1 LSQSLIDPV
10 VRADRFID
18 TFDHLFAGAG
28 SALSDDKNEARP
40 VIQFLLNQ
48 ALKTEQA
55 LDPNLTVLN
64 YLRDRLHR
72 CGTKEGCA
80 SGDCGAC
87 TVVVSELTTDAM
99 GQEQLRYRS
108 LNSCLTFVASLH
120 GKQLISVEDLKHQ
133 GQLHSVQ
140 QAMVDCHGS
149 QCGFCTPGFVMSLFA
164 LQKNSAEPAS
174 SETRHAQAHEAL
186 AGNLCRCTGYRP
198 ILAAAGQCCD
208 RPPSDAFDA
217 LTAQTIARLR
227 AIAPAQTGELN
238 DGHKRCLVPLTLN
251 DLADLY
257 QTYPEARLLAGG
269 TDLALEVTQFHRTLP
284 VMIYVGNVAEMK
296 KVEHFEDR
304 IEIGAAAVLTDCY
317 AALSHEYPD
326 FGGLL
331 HRFASLQ
338 IRNQGTLGGNIGN
351 ASPIGDAPPLLI
363 ALGAQIVLRK
373 GAHRRTLALEDFF
386 IDYRVTARQESE
398 FIERIIVPRANP
410 RQAFRAYKVS
420 KRLDDDIS
428 AVCAAFRVQVE
439 NGMVVDARAAFGG
452 MAAIPK
458 RAARCEQALAGQPWT
473 EATLERACAAL
484 AEDFTPLT
492 DFRASKEYRLLS
504 AQNLLRKYFIEVQT
518 PHIQTRVT
526 AYV

>member
-1 LSQSLIDPV
+1 V
-10 VRADRFID
+10 
-18 TFDHLFAGAG
+18 LFN
-28 SALSDDKNEARP
+28 DKNEARP

-48 ALKTEQA
+48 ELKTEQA
-55 LDPNLTVLN
+55 LDPNVTVLN
-64 YLRDRLHR
+64 YLREHLHKS
-72 CGTKEGCA
+72 GTKEGCA

-87 TVVVSELTTDAM
+87 TVVVGELTTDAA
-99 GQEQLRYRS
+99 GREQLSYRS
-108 LNSCLTFVASLH
+108 LNSCLTFVASLD

-133 GQLHSVQ
+133 GRLHSVQ

-164 LQKNSAEPAS
+164 LQKKSAESAS
-174 SETRHAQAHEAL
+174 SETKHAQAHEAL

-198 ILAAAGQCCD
+198 ILAAAEQCCSQPQPD
-208 RPPSDAFDA
+208 QFDA
-217 LTAQTIARLR
+217 LTAQTIARLK
-227 AIAPAQTGELN
+227 AIAPTQTGELN
-238 DGHKRCLVPLTLN
+238 SGDKRCLVPLTVA

-257 QTYPEARLLAGG
+257 DAYPQARLLAGG
-269 TDLALEVTQFHRTLP
+269 TDLALEVTQFHRPLP
-284 VMIYVGNVAEMK
+284 VMIYVGNVAAMK
-296 KVEHFEDR
+296 KIEHFEDR
-304 IEIGAAAVLTDCY
+304 IEIGAATTLTDCY
-317 AALSHEYPD
+317 EALSREYPD
-326 FGGLL
+326 FGELL

-351 ASPIGDAPPLLI
+351 ASPIGDSPPLLI
-363 ALGAQIVLRK
+363 ALGAKIVLRK
-373 GAHRRTLALEDFF
+373 GEQTRTLALEDYF
-386 IDYRVTARQESE
+386 IDYRVTVRQESE
-398 FIERIIVPRANP
+398 FIERIIVPRANA
-410 RQAFRAYKVS
+410 RQTFRAYKVS

-428 AVCAAFRVQVE
+428 AVCAAFRVHIE
-439 NGMVVDARAAFGG
+439 NGAIVDARAAFGG

-458 RAARCEQALAGQPWT
+458 RAAHCEQALIGQTWT
-473 EATLERACAAL
+473 SATIERACAAL

>member
-1 LSQSLIDPV
+1 M
-10 VRADRFID
+10 
-18 TFDHLFAGAG
+18 
-28 SALSDDKNEARP
+28 
-40 VIQFLLNQ
+40 IQFLLNQ
-48 ALKTEQA
+48 ELKTEHA

-64 YLRDRLHR
+64 YLREHVHKS
-72 CGTKEGCA
+72 GTKEGCA

-87 TVVVSELTTDAM
+87 TVVVGELSTDEQ
-99 GQEQLRYRS
+99 GQDHLSYRS
-108 LNSCLTFVASLH
+108 LNSCLTFVAALH

-164 LQKNSAEPAS
+164 LQKNSSQADSDQEKQ
-174 SETRHAQAHEAL
+174 AQAHEAL

-198 ILAAAGQCCD
+198 ILAAAGQACGGQHKPD
-208 RPPSDAFDA
+208 QFDA
-217 LTAQTIARLR
+217 RQAQTIARLK
-227 AIAPAQTGELN
+227 AIRPQQTAELN
-238 DGHKRCLVPLTLN
+238 SGDKRCLVPLTVA

-257 QTYPEARLLAGG
+257 DAYPQARLLAGG

-284 VMIYVGNVAEMK
+284 VMIYVGNVADMK
-296 KVEHFEDR
+296 KIEHFEDR
-304 IEIGAAAVLTDCY
+304 IEIGAATALTDCY
-317 AALSHEYPD
+317 EALSSEYPD
-326 FGGLL
+326 FGELL

-351 ASPIGDAPPLLI
+351 ASPIGDSPPLLI
-363 ALGAQIVLRK
+363 ALGANIVLRK
-373 GAHRRTLALEDFF
+373 GETTRTLALEDYF

-398 FIERIIVPRANP
+398 FIEKIIVPRASA

-428 AVCAAFRVQVE
+428 AVCAAFRLQVE
-439 NGMVVDARAAFGG
+439 NGAIVDARAAFGG

-458 RAARCEQALAGQPWT
+458 RAVHCEQALIGQPWT
-473 EATLERACAAL
+473 SATIERACHAL
-484 AEDFTPLT
+484 EQDFTPLT

-504 AQNLLRKYFIEVQT
+504 AQNLLRKYFIELQT